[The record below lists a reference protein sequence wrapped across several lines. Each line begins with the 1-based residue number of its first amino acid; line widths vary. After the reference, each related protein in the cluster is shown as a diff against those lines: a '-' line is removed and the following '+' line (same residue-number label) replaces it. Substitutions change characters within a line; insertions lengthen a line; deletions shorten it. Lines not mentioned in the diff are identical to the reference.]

1 MHCKIDFDIIIINME
16 TRFQTTSFIPK
27 ASLDNVVDDKGKIQR
42 STGSSSGSSSFV
54 LLISFFIFI
63 CSMVS
68 GGIIF
73 SLNKIDVAR
82 KASATASLAASQKSI
97 NKDTIEEIK
106 SLNNRLAVIKS
117 LLNRHVAVS
126 VIFDQ
131 LAQNTIKQ
139 VSFSSFD
146 LKRKSDNTYALNL
159 KANGIGY
166 TSIVAQ
172 DNQFTSGQAQKFF
185 KNTLITDFVKTKGQ
199 DMTTFGISTN
209 ISANSISYSEI
220 INNLNTTR

>member
-1 MHCKIDFDIIIINME
+1 ME

-42 STGSSSGSSSFV
+42 VTGSSTGSSSFL

-63 CSMVS
+63 CSLVS
-68 GGIIF
+68 AGIIF

-82 KASATASLAASQKSI
+82 KASATASLVAYQKAI

-117 LLNRHVAVS
+117 LLGKHVAVS
-126 VIFDQ
+126 VIFDE
-131 LAQNTIKQ
+131 LAKNTIKQ

-146 LKRKSDNTYALNL
+146 LKRKGDNTYAITL
-159 KANGIGY
+159 KANGVGY

-172 DNQFTSGQAQKFF
+172 DNQFTTGPAQKFF
-185 KNTLITDFVKTKGQ
+185 KNTIITDFVKSKGQ
-199 DMTTFGISTN
+199 DATTFGISTN
-209 ISANSISYSEI
+209 VSSNSINFSEI
-220 INNLNTTR
+220 INNVNVTR

>member
-1 MHCKIDFDIIIINME
+1 ME